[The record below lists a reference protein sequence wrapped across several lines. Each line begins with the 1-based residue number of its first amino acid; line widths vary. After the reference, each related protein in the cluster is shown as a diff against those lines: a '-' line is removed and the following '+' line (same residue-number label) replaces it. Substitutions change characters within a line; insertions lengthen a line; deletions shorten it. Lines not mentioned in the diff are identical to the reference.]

1 MQRAEEWWW
10 SVGVTVELGWC
21 SDSFRP
27 LKPRSRKKR
36 RLRSGLGLRHLRDEP
51 PWSGGGWWSERSLS
65 CWPWRGLE
73 RAQAEIEEKEKER
86 VQRYAGILIC
96 GNWYMFGNQKQRL
109 KEIQWLACKCRFFP
123 PTEWQV
129 FSLAGCCNCSWEGCA
144 WNSFLRFSKV

>member
-36 RLRSGLGLRHLRDEP
+36 RLRAGLGLRHLMDEP

-86 VQRYAGILIC
+86 GLVELVYC
-96 GNWYMFGNQKQRL
+96 GGLVSVVALMFEEGAWRVGRL
-109 KEIQWLACKCRFFP
+109 CKSVWERRGW
-123 PTEWQV
+123 ELRVRERW
-129 FSLAGCCNCSWEGCA
+129 FSTRTARGY
-144 WNSFLRFSKV
+144 RRK